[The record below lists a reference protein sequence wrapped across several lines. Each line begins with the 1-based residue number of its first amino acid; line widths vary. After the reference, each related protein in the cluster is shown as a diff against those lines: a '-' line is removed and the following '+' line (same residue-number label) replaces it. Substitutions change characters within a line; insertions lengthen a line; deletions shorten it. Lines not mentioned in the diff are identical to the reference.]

1 MARFHP
7 LVAVL
12 LSFFLFPLAALSSPD
27 YYGRPTAKLDS
38 GVVVGITKTVPTCQ
52 TKLNAFLGVPFGAQ
66 PVRFAAP
73 KSPAPWKTPRDASQ
87 LAPACIQQFNF
98 PNPRR
103 ASILEWFNTP
113 PPPAGESEDCLN
125 LNVYVPQPAWKP
137 KPVMVWFYGGGLLY
151 GSNSV
156 EKYDGSFLA
165 ANNDV
170 IVVVPNYR
178 TNVYGFSGS
187 PQVPVTER
195 NTGFL
200 DQRLA
205 LDWVQRNIAAFGGD
219 PAKVTIFGESAGAL
233 RYVHVYRLCIC
244 EARREAACFEPHY
257 PSRTLTR

>member
-1 MARFHP
+1 MARLHP
-7 LVAVL
+7 LIAFF
-12 LSFFLFPLAALSSPD
+12 LSFVLFPLAALSRPESSNNWGD
-27 YYGRPTAKLDS
+27 WSARPTAKTDV
-38 GVVVGITKTVPTCQ
+38 GVVVGVTTTVSTSKTV
-52 TKLNAFLGVPFGAQ
+52 LNNFLGVPFGEK

-73 KSPAPWKTPRDASQ
+73 KPPAPWKTPRDASQ
-87 LAPACIQQFNF
+87 YAPACLQQFNY

-125 LNVYVPQPAWKP
+125 LNVYVPQPVRKP
-137 KPVMVWFYGGGLLY
+137 KAVMVWLYGGGLLY

-205 LDWVQRNIAAFGGD
+205 LDWVRRNIAAFGGD

-233 RYVHVYRLCIC
+233 R
-244 EARREAACFEPHY
+244 
-257 PSRTLTR
+257 